1 MGFRD
6 PLWAVRPEMAD
17 LAACQDGLV
26 TLGQMRGFGIS
37 DWQIRKMIQR
47 GWIHRA
53 APSVYAVSGSPP
65 THRRQLRLGLLTL
78 GPESCVAYE
87 SAAALHHLDRSDLSA
102 VEFLVPR
109 ASRNRH
115 SPYTV
120 HSSTRLNRLDVV
132 NVEGLRA
139 TSATRTILDLA
150 LARHPHVRL
159 EAAIDSAVRLGLS
172 SPVVI
177 AHRLR
182 TLRGP
187 GRWGC
192 RTIDRLLEDSGG
204 HSPLERKFLSLVRRA
219 GLPRPRTQVIHRR
232 DGKHVARVDFL
243 FEDQNVVIEV
253 TGRRGHSSPAERAR
267 DAQRRN
273 ELQDLGRKVYEF
285 TWEQITRQEA
295 WVRQHL
301 LAYLTRAG
309 LTRSRSARRN
319 QPRSA

>member
-1 MGFRD
+1 
-6 PLWAVRPEMAD
+6 MAG
-17 LAACQDGLV
+17 LAARQDGLL
-26 TLGQMRGFGIS
+26 TLNQMREFCVS
-37 DWQIRKMIQR
+37 DWQMRRMVQQ
-47 GWIHRA
+47 GWIRRV
-53 APSVYAVSGSPP
+53 APRVYAISGSPP
-65 THRRQLRLGLLTL
+65 THRQQLRLGLLTL

-109 ASRNRH
+109 TSRHHNVEF
-115 SPYTV
+115 TV
-120 HSSTRLNRLDVV
+120 HSSKRLTQLDVV
-132 NVEGLRA
+132 KVEGFRA

-150 LARHPHVRL
+150 LARHRRVRL

-192 RTIDRLLEDSGG
+192 RMIDRLLEDSGG

-243 FEDQNVVIEV
+243 FEDQGVVIEV
-253 TGRRGHSSPAERAR
+253 TGQRGHSSPAERAR

-273 ELQDLGRKVYEF
+273 ELQDLGRKVYKF
-285 TWEQITRQEA
+285 TWEQITREEA
-295 WVRQHL
+295 WVRRHL

-309 LTRSRSARRN
+309 LVATPLPVTHRPHST
-319 QPRSA
+319 